1 MAEAIAKFRGDSV
14 TLAAT
19 IAFAT
24 VRSKPP
30 WANRVTVQAPS
41 ATLELITVGFG
52 PKIEK
57 LYIFDESLARGSR
70 YQDFTKALTDRDTG
84 TDSGT
89 TLNAFQTLDRLY
101 IGLKRRSRGLAVD
114 VAGTNGA
121 GTAAMVGEYFPA
133 PGTVT
138 DLTITDGTFTTLTLA
153 QDGLVTWTVP
163 TGAWPLITLREAV
176 KGLADD
182 IGTDVPETEPLRWL
196 RLRVDANLTDTAISV
211 DEITALLNTDVVG
224 PGEDAEGFDV
234 VRIASGNYPA
244 NAFPIG
250 DEVGGIE
257 LVSASITSAAAV
269 NWFNVQGR

>member
-1 MAEAIAKFRGDSV
+1 MAEALAKFRGDSV

-24 VRSKPP
+24 VRAKPP

-57 LYIFDESLARGSR
+57 LYIYDESLARAAR
-70 YQDFTKALTDRDTG
+70 YQDFTKLLTDRDTG
-84 TDSGT
+84 TDSGAA
-89 TLNAFQTLDRLY
+89 LNALQTLDRVY
-101 IGLKRRSRGLAVD
+101 IGLKRRTRGLVVD
-114 VAGTNGA
+114 VASTNSA

-153 QDGLVTWTVP
+153 QDGLITWTVP
-163 TGAWPLITLREAV
+163 VGAWPLMTLRDAV

-182 IGTDVPETEPLRWL
+182 IGADVPNTEPLRWL
-196 RLRVDANLTDTAISV
+196 RLRVDANLTDTTVSV

-224 PGEDAEGFDV
+224 PGEENEGFDV
-234 VRIASGNYPA
+234 LRIASGNYPPTS
-244 NAFPIG
+244 FPLG
-250 DEVGGIE
+250 DDIGGIE

-269 NWFNVQGR
+269 NWFNVQER